1 MQPSHSHKKTYL
13 QTQLT
18 DPSKPAP
25 FDHAKQM
32 NAMSQKRW
40 NKTDKQKDVVAYQ
53 TQLYKTNVQLHG
65 HRHFNA
71 AIEQHAGTPSSIIAK
86 AHDAVKLQA
95 DPKCN
100 LSSEKPSPS
109 QLPLVQP
116 QPSGIHNLSGCGIN
130 NHTMSPLCSMLKD
143 CTPPL
148 ALNLS
153 NNQIGESGMKVL
165 TLGPPR

>member
-65 HRHFNA
+65 PRHFNA

-86 AHDAVKLQA
+86 AHETQRYSDAQTETGQTDTDERDTVSVQ
-95 DPKCN
+95 
-100 LSSEKPSPS
+100 SSK
-109 QLPLVQP
+109 
-116 QPSGIHNLSGCGIN
+116 
-130 NHTMSPLCSMLKD
+130 
-143 CTPPL
+143 
-148 ALNLS
+148 
-153 NNQIGESGMKVL
+153 
-165 TLGPPR
+165 